1 MSQKTNKEN
10 IISLS
15 QSNNN
20 KITENIISQNNHIN
34 INILRKLISSF
45 SYKKINEN
53 VNISVIIIL
62 FGI

>member
-1 MSQKTNKEN
+1 LSQKTNKEN